1 MKKKIKIAW
10 EKFCYLKI
18 KFLYDF
24 KKTYKSYL
32 QKKTINFKIKS
43 IHRKQMSLQNINMHE
58 VGRQQIGNKNANL
71 ILNA

>member
-1 MKKKIKIAW
+1 MILKKLTNLICKKK
-10 EKFCYLKI
+10 FNC
-18 KFLYDF
+18 
-24 KKTYKSYL
+24 
-32 QKKTINFKIKS
+32 KKTINFKIKS